1 MLDRILVVDWSA
13 RATPSPR
20 TPSPDAIWTA
30 EAGHPTLYHRTR
42 SEAMDAIAATIRD
55 ALDRGQRL
63 LVGLDFPFGYP
74 AGFANRLTGQADALA
89 VWRWLALHVEDAPD
103 NANNRFQVAA
113 KVNRMFPGTGPFWGC
128 PPAHA
133 GPDLTATKPGPEH
146 GLPDRRHVETL
157 VRSAQ
162 PCWKLYTTGSV
173 GSQALLGIARLEQLR
188 RDFGP
193 DIAVWPFQPADS
205 AAIVLAE
212 VYPSL
217 LSDAVRAE
225 ETRTGDPIRDRVQ
238 VAVLARA
245 LARMAQSG
253 TLADAI
259 GAAQCP
265 HLPEEGW
272 ILGAGAE
279 PALRAAAMP

>member
-1 MLDRILVVDWSA
+1 MFDRILIVDWSA
-13 RATPSPR
+13 RATRSPR
-20 TPSPDAIWTA
+20 APSPDAIWTA
-30 EAGHPTLYHRTR
+30 ESGTLPVYHQTR
-42 SEAMDAIAATIRD
+42 AEAMTAIAAAIRD
-55 ALDRGQRL
+55 ALARGERL
-63 LVGLDFPFGYP
+63 LVGFDFPFGYP
-74 AGFANRLTGQADALA
+74 AGFAPRLTGQANALA
-89 VWRWLALHVEDAPD
+89 VWDWLARHVDDAPD

-113 KVNRMFPGTGPFWGC
+113 RVNRMFPGTGPFWGC
-128 PPAHA
+128 PTAHV
-133 GPDLTATKPGPEH
+133 GPDLTAKKPGPEH
-146 GLPDRRHVETL
+146 GLPERRHVETL

-173 GSQALLGIARLEQLR
+173 GSQALLGIARLELLR
-188 RDFGP
+188 KSFGP

-205 AAIVLAE
+205 APVVLAE

-217 LSDAVRAE
+217 LSEAVRAE
-225 ETRTGDPIRDRVQ
+225 ETRTGDRIRDRVQ

-253 TLADAI
+253 TLPDVFSAAD
-259 GAAQCP
+259 GP
-265 HLPEEGW
+265 HLREEGW